1 MQKILFLLPLIFA
14 LLVSGTVEAKKKK
27 YPNGDYYEGE
37 WKNGKPHGN
46 GKMIF
51 SNGSSYDGI
60 WDNGKIV
67 QGSAEIKLYDDNQV
81 FRGNLSALE
90 GTFISGYYFSGFD
103 YNNNS
108 LIMEG
113 DFLEEMSTF
122 FSGKFTLKTL
132 ENVFVFYGSISND
145 GKFNG
150 KMNYMQNQYTDL
162 TAKYDG
168 GLDNILRSGNGDLSF
183 SKYEM
188 KISGFWSDDML
199 MQGSGS
205 FVYDGTLCNFNI
217 KQSDPMDY
225 NSSYIVEL
233 SNPYN
238 ETNYLKLPFNDNLES
253 IPDLI
258 TMEYRKKADIEIKK
272 RRELAEQKRIQEEE
286 NKKKEAERKRIEQ
299 ERIEQERAKELEE
312 QNALRQEFI
321 AQKTRNFNINSYL
334 WTASEINRL
343 EEQNVAKFVN
353 LLKYGKV
360 LIYGAITDFFTGEGD
375 NTAAAYWSNGLLP
388 SSYTQ
393 YFIRLQGGIVVQA
406 YSHEIENLSKGETV
420 FILAELIK
428 DDYLGYIFDARSE
441 TITSSL
447 SEMKKKLCTPLD
459 KSVQPKF
466 EYENLNLVKNI
477 YR

>member
-1 MQKILFLLPLIFA
+1 MKKLLLLLPLIFT

-67 QGSAEIKLYDDNQV
+67 QGSAEIKLYDDNQI

-286 NKKKEAERKRIEQ
+286 NRRKDAERKRIEQ
-299 ERIEQERAKELEE
+299 ENLKQKQIALEKAKKQAEIERIEKDY
-312 QNALRQEFI
+312 
-321 AQKTRNFNINSYL
+321 KSFNIASHIWTTSDIRRLYEENPLKCRNIVGSAPIILVGRIVDITLNRIYLQNDIILTDFDKDDKDVINLQKGQLIYAFTDIKKVEYGSLIFESPRMTGNQMHL
-334 WTASEINRL
+334 WTVI
-343 EEQNVAKFVN
+343 KPN
-353 LLKYGKV
+353 L
-360 LIYGAITDFFTGEGD
+360 
-375 NTAAAYWSNGLLP
+375 NGLKP
-388 SSYTQ
+388 SITRYDD
-393 YFIRLQGGIVVQA
+393 
-406 YSHEIENLSKGETV
+406 ENQKYV
-420 FILAELIK
+420 FEH
-428 DDYLGYIFDARSE
+428 
-441 TITSSL
+441 
-447 SEMKKKLCTPLD
+447 
-459 KSVQPKF
+459 
-466 EYENLNLVKNI
+466 LVKNI